1 MNKGIKVLVADD
13 SQAIVN
19 VVTKLLQRC
28 GYSDVEHA
36 YTAEEALEALRA
48 RRHHLVISDYNFG
61 DMNGVQLLMAVR
73 SDTLLNNTCFILMTG
88 VRDSKVIDAAMRFQA
103 DGILIKPF
111 TADVLKM
118 KLARLP
124 KLKTRNVEIALL
136 D

>member
-1 MNKGIKVLVADD
+1 MNKSTKVLVADN

-19 VVTKLLQRC
+19 VVTKLLQQC
-28 GYSDVEHA
+28 GFSDIEHT

-48 RRHHLVISDYNFG
+48 RRHHLVLSDYNFG
-61 DMNGVQLLMAVR
+61 DMNGVQLLLAVR
-73 SDTLLNNTCFILMTG
+73 SDTLLNNTCFILMTAI
-88 VRDSKVIDAAMRFQA
+88 RDRQVLDAAMRFQA

-118 KLARLP
+118 KLAHLP
-124 KLKTRNVEIALL
+124 KLKTRNVEVAFL